1 MKTLIA
7 SAVMLAL
14 STCTA
19 YALGEFRNKPVLCT
33 PDKNEMLHQ
42 LNENNMSPLLGVNGA
57 TFAGMDDQGNF
68 DTFKAYFAV
77 AYNQETGQV
86 SFIEFHE
93 DGWAC
98 LMGGGREGIEFDSAE
113 IDKWLGWLRP
123 E

>member
-7 SAVMLAL
+7 SAMLLML

-33 PDKNEMLHQ
+33 SDKNEMLHQ
-42 LNENNMSPLLGVNGA
+42 LNENDMGPLIGINGA
-57 TFAGMDDQGNF
+57 TFSGVSDQGDY
-68 DTFKAYFAV
+68 DTFAAYFLV
-77 AYNQETGQV
+77 AYNQETGQA
-86 SFIEFHE
+86 SLIEFHE

-98 LMGGGREGIEFDSAE
+98 LVGGGREGIEFDAAT
-113 IDKWLGWLRP
+113 IDRWLGWLRP

>member
-7 SAVMLAL
+7 SATMLLL

-19 YALGEFRNKPVLCT
+19 YALSEFRNKPVLCT

-42 LNENNMSPLLGVNGA
+42 LNENNMTPLLGINGA
-57 TFAGMDDQGNF
+57 TFSGMDDQGNLS
-68 DTFKAYFAV
+68 TFKAYFLV
-77 AYNQETGQV
+77 AYNQETGQA
-86 SFIEFHE
+86 SLIEFHE
-93 DGWAC
+93 DMWAC
-98 LMGGGREGIEFDSAE
+98 LIGGGREGIEFDAAT